1 MLLVKELVLTGCDKV
16 FENES
21 FRGFAFGKPGVDK
34 FSNFFTPESSG
45 SSSFTWLGRRELDF
59 FLIIFNSSFGSEPD
73 DNF

>member
-1 MLLVKELVLTGCDKV
+1 MLLVKELELNRCDKV

-34 FSNFFTPESSG
+34 LSNFFYPESSA
-45 SSSFTWLGRRELDF
+45 SSSFTWLGRREFDF
-59 FLIIFNSSFGSEPD
+59 FLIIFISSFGSELD